1 MRTMRHAPAMHLPC
15 VCHAS
20 CQQALKS
27 IDTVKILSCGM
38 AAVATYTSHEKF
50 TYKGSPV
57 RALRSKE
64 CIILSASSCALERNM
79 RLRRAASLHRPRGC
93 GLESVRGAAGV
104 TRRSAG
110 RGQPAHMPGR
120 VTSSYAGC
128 ADLEWRVGRS
138 SPPPTAAGSAAQ
150 RVPS

>member
-1 MRTMRHAPAMHLPC
+1 MRTMRHAPAMPLPC

-57 RALRSKE
+57 RA
-64 CIILSASSCALERNM
+64 CIPRLSLTLLLWTHVPIA
-79 RLRRAASLHRPRGC
+79 
-93 GLESVRGAAGV
+93 
-104 TRRSAG
+104 
-110 RGQPAHMPGR
+110 
-120 VTSSYAGC
+120 
-128 ADLEWRVGRS
+128 
-138 SPPPTAAGSAAQ
+138 PTH
-150 RVPS
+150 V

>member
-1 MRTMRHAPAMHLPC
+1 MRTMRHAPAMHMPC

-57 RALRSKE
+57 RA
-64 CIILSASSCALERNM
+64 CIPRLSLTLLLWTHVPIAPTHSDELTHAY
-79 RLRRAASLHRPRGC
+79 
-93 GLESVRGAAGV
+93 VD
-104 TRRSAG
+104 G
-110 RGQPAHMPGR
+110 RTT
-120 VTSSYAGC
+120 TS
-128 ADLEWRVGRS
+128 
-138 SPPPTAAGSAAQ
+138 
-150 RVPS
+150 PSIR